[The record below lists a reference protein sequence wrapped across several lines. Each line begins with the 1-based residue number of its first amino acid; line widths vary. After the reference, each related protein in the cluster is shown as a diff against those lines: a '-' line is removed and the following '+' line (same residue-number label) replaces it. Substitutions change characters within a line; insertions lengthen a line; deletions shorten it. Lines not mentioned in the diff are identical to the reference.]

1 MTGLLSGMPLETGRD
16 IGWTLIHFLW
26 QGLLLAALLNMILP
40 ACRSAI
46 ARHNC
51 ALATLAMMAMAP
63 VATFLSIHD
72 FGRNAAAAIA
82 GSAVTGPLPSASIL
96 TPWMN
101 WLAVFWLAGVVV
113 LSLRALGGWYL
124 ALSLGRVDTLT
135 VPAELLQR
143 CHNLQRRLAVAQP
156 VRFLLSRRVDVPMV
170 IGWLRPVILIPVS
183 AITGLTPNQLDAL
196 ILHELAHIR
205 RLDTF
210 INILLAAVETIL
222 FYHPAVWWVGRRI
235 RIEREHCCDDFAV
248 AACGDAGVY
257 VEALTSLE
265 TRRGTA
271 RLALAANGG
280 RLTDRVARLLDAP
293 VEARSFSLSA
303 MTGLA
308 LIGLVAASVAMAQ
321 TQVPKGNNP
330 YPSTDK
336 NPVTLRPIQE
346 THLIPPYPGESIRLK
361 EEGRVLLGVTIGTDG
376 TVSQA
381 VVVQPSG
388 HERLDVAAAQFVKG
402 YWRWQPATRAGKPAV
417 VNTRVSVL
425 FKLASPPAKPS
436 SPKKS

>member
-1 MTGLLSGMPLETGRD
+1 
-16 IGWTLIHFLW
+16 
-26 QGLLLAALLNMILP
+26 
-40 ACRSAI
+40 
-46 ARHNC
+46 
-51 ALATLAMMAMAP
+51 
-63 VATFLSIHD
+63 
-72 FGRNAAAAIA
+72 
-82 GSAVTGPLPSASIL
+82 
-96 TPWMN
+96 
-101 WLAVFWLAGVVV
+101 
-113 LSLRALGGWYL
+113 
-124 ALSLGRVDTLT
+124 
-135 VPAELLQR
+135 
-143 CHNLQRRLAVAQP
+143 
-156 VRFLLSRRVDVPMV
+156 
-170 IGWLRPVILIPVS
+170 VILIPVS
-183 AITGLTPNQLDAL
+183 AIAGLTPGQLDAL

-248 AACGDAGVY
+248 TACGDAGMY

-265 TRRGTA
+265 TSRGTA

-293 VEARSFSLSA
+293 VEARGFSLSA
-303 MTGLA
+303 LTGLA
-308 LIGLVAASVAMAQ
+308 LVGVVVASVAMAQ
-321 TQVPKGNNP
+321 AQVPKGNSA
-330 YPSTDK
+330 YPSKDK

-388 HERLDVAAAQFVKG
+388 HERLDIAAAQFVKG

-425 FKLASPPAKPS
+425 FKLAPPPAKLPA
-436 SPKKS
+436 PKKS